1 MPFVLL
7 SLLDTCAFY
16 TRWSIRWCI
25 SQVCVG
31 KLQNRIVWCVFVMSN
46 CVFFVLLYLVCV
58 GQGCTSVECVG
69 QPKWIGAPPSHRLP
83 SYFVQLKLFICRKSS
98 NFVQQGRAS
107 PELTIFCST
116 LPWNANISIPL
127 HISQN
132 KNDRLYEVFG
142 AVSMLTFNNT
152 LTLRESSSH
161 FRPLKKLAALKESLR
176 SH

>member
-1 MPFVLL
+1 MALIIWAIRKAFQCILQGVRFLL
-7 SLLDTCAFY
+7 ANHTPVSPTSENDSY
-16 TRWSIRWCI
+16 
-25 SQVCVG
+25 
-31 KLQNRIVWCVFVMSN
+31 
-46 CVFFVLLYLVCV
+46 V
-58 GQGCTSVECVG
+58 GQGCTSVECVGCVG

-127 HISQN
+127 HISKN
-132 KNDRLYEVFG
+132 KNDRLSEVFG

-152 LTLRESSSH
+152 LTLRESSLH
-161 FRPLKKLAALKESLR
+161 VCPLKKLAALKESLR